1 MLPESQS
8 SNSRLVELPTDVV
21 RYSSSFLQQMGRCLK
36 RYCFSPSG
44 GVKGLAFLLL
54 GAMLGAMLA
63 SRACRDESCGGL
75 GVVLGWQSRAERALG
90 IGNMVPVAVADS
102 SAGPLT
108 TPPPLSKLHRP
119 KTLDQELTIRKPL
132 LIGVVT
138 AQILL
143 KTRATAVYNTWGT
156 LAPKIIFFSSP
167 GENYG
172 LPVVSLPNVDDTYP
186 PQKKARANTRF
197 SLSMYSQTASVSM
210 TVRLILEQ
218 FSQMNTCTHKCDS
231 ECTYMH
237 TPV

>member
-1 MLPESQS
+1 MRCKCILNTCVCCSTAVSWSMLPEFQC
-8 SNSRLVELPTDVV
+8 SNSRLAELPTDIVLHRSPLV
-21 RYSSSFLQQMGRCLK
+21 QQMGRCLR

-54 GAMLGAMLA
+54 GAVLGAMLA
-63 SRACRDESCGGL
+63 SHACKDKSCGGL
-75 GVVLGWQSRAERALG
+75 RVVLGWQSRAERVLE

-102 SAGPLT
+102 SAEPLT
-108 TPPPLSKLHRP
+108 APPPLSKLHRP

-143 KTRATAVYNTWGT
+143 KTRATAVYNTWGN

-186 PQKKARANTRF
+186 PQKKARANTQF
-197 SLSMYSQTASVSM
+197 SLSTYGQTASVSM
-210 TVRLILEQ
+210 
-218 FSQMNTCTHKCDS
+218 
-231 ECTYMH
+231 
-237 TPV
+237 